1 MLASGWRKGF
11 AMPRELFVDSLT
23 SRPVCPRSGW
33 TLLGSLVTHLVL
45 LIVLVVLPLTAAV
58 DNPVV
63 AREVIGFVPPTPP
76 TPPPVTPPSRPRTA
90 AAPINPNAA
99 PPAPGTVIAPE
110 KPAETSGAEGVRDL
124 PVTVGRPPDGAFGNS
139 LPTLTA
145 PPPAILKPVP
155 VGGNVREPRRITYV
169 PPVYPVIA
177 QTAKVEGLVILEA
190 VIDETGA
197 VRNVRVLRSIPL
209 LDRAAIDAVS
219 RWRYLPTQLNGVA
232 VPVIMT
238 VSVSFTLR

>member
-1 MLASGWRKGF
+1 
-11 AMPRELFVDSLT
+11 MPRELFVDSLT
-23 SRPVCPRSGW
+23 SRPARPRSRW
-33 TLLGSLVTHLVL
+33 TLLGSLVTHLGF

-58 DNPVV
+58 DNPIV

-76 TPPPVTPPSRPRTA
+76 PPPLVTPPSRPRTVT
-90 AAPINPNAA
+90 PPVNPDAA
-99 PPAPGTVIAPE
+99 PPAPGTMIAPE
-110 KPAETSGAEGVRDL
+110 KPTGTPGTEGVPDL
-124 PVTVGRPPDGAFGNS
+124 PVTIGHPPDGVFGSS
-139 LPTLTA
+139 LSTLTV

-169 PPVYPVIA
+169 PPVYPAIA
-177 QTAKVEGLVILEA
+177 RTAKVEGLVILEA
-190 VIDETGA
+190 VIDETGG

-209 LDRAAIDAVS
+209 LDRAAIEAVS

-238 VSVSFTLR
+238 VSVSFYLRL